1 MEIKP
6 ILKSLLRNKTGVAV
20 IAAQVALTLAIAS
33 NVFYIVGD
41 KVNAARQPSGA
52 DEANVFRIR
61 ASSYRDIKDPL
72 AQQKIDEATLRA
84 IPGVTHVATVN
95 QVPLGQSGNNSGF
108 FLTREQKE
116 PTMTCANYE
125 SAGSMV
131 DALGLNLIQGRD
143 FLRSEYLEFAV
154 TPTRAI
160 EDLSLPVLI
169 SESTARALY
178 PDQTEYVGRL
188 FYQGN
193 GDNAQELR
201 VVGVVETLATPWG
214 RTSWGPKSGGD
225 SLIMPVR
232 MPTASPQYIVRTEPG
247 AQAEV
252 IKSAEAVLVKPGD
265 GRILQPAN
273 AMLELRERRY
283 RNDYFLSSMMA
294 TMTGL
299 LVLVTASGIL
309 GMASFWVGQRR
320 KQIGVRR
327 ALGAR
332 RSDILRYY
340 LLENFIVTSI
350 GIGIGVVLALTLNA
364 FIAEGLQL
372 SRLPLDTLAI
382 GMLMLWVIGQ
392 LATWFP
398 ARRASQI
405 APATATRTV

>member
-6 ILKSLLRNKTGVAV
+6 ILKTLVRNKTGVAV

-33 NVFYIVGD
+33 NVFYIVSD

-61 ASSYRDIKDPL
+61 ATSYRENKDPL
-72 AQQKIDEATLRA
+72 AQQKIDEAALRA
-84 IPGVTHVATVN
+84 IPGVTHVSLVN

-108 FLTREQKE
+108 FRKRDQQQATSNGA
-116 PTMTCANYE
+116 TYE
-125 SAGSMV
+125 SASSMI
-131 DALGLNLIQGRD
+131 DTLGLKLIQGRD
-143 FLRSEYLEFAV
+143 FNAAEYIEFA
-154 TPTRAI
+154 TYPSEPT
-160 EDLSLPVLI
+160 SLPVVI
-169 SESTARALY
+169 SEAMARVMF
-178 PDQTEYVGRL
+178 PDLNDYAGQV
-188 FYQGN
+188 FYWGK
-193 GDNAQELR
+193 GDDAAELR

-214 RTSWGPKSGGD
+214 RTSWGSKTGGE

-232 MPTASPQYIVRTEPG
+232 MPTSSPQYILRTEPG
-247 AQAEV
+247 AQADAL
-252 IKSAEAVLVKPGD
+252 KAAEATLVKPGD

-273 AMLELRERRY
+273 TMLDLRERRY

-332 RSDILRYY
+332 RGDILRYY

-350 GIGIGVVLALTLNA
+350 GIGIGVVLALALNA

-372 SRLPLDTLAI
+372 SRLPLDTLAA
-382 GMLMLWVIGQ
+382 GMIMLWLIGQ

>member
-6 ILKSLLRNKTGVAV
+6 ILKTLTRNKTGVAV

-33 NVFYIVGD
+33 NVFYIVSD

-61 ASSYRDIKDPL
+61 ATSYRENKDAL
-72 AQQKIDEATLRA
+72 AQQKIDEAALRA
-84 IPGVTHVATVN
+84 IPGVTHVSLVN

-108 FLTREQKE
+108 FRKRDQQQATSNGA
-116 PTMTCANYE
+116 TYE
-125 SAGSMV
+125 SASSMI
-131 DALGLNLIQGRD
+131 DTLGLKLIQGRD
-143 FLRSEYLEFAV
+143 FAAAEYIEFA
-154 TPTRAI
+154 TYPSETT
-160 EDLSLPVLI
+160 SLPVVI
-169 SESTARALY
+169 SEAMAQVMF
-178 PDQTEYVGRL
+178 PDRKDYAGQV
-188 FYQGN
+188 FYWGK
-193 GDNAQELR
+193 GDDAAELR

-214 RTSWGPKSGGD
+214 RTSWGSKTGGE

-232 MPTASPQYIVRTEPG
+232 MPASSPQYIVRTQPG
-247 AQAEV
+247 TQADAV
-252 IKSAEAVLVKPGD
+252 KAAEATLVKPGD

-273 AMLELRERRY
+273 TMLELRERRY

-294 TMTGL
+294 TMTGM

-332 RSDILRYY
+332 RGDILRYY
-340 LLENFIVTSI
+340 LLENFIVTTI
-350 GIGIGVVLALTLNA
+350 GIGIGVVLALALNA

-372 SRLPLDTLAI
+372 SRLPLDTLAA
-382 GMLMLWVIGQ
+382 GMIMLWLIGQ

>member
-6 ILKSLLRNKTGVAV
+6 ILKTLTRNKTGVAV

-33 NVFYIVGD
+33 NVFYIVSD

-61 ASSYRDIKDPL
+61 ATSYRENKDAL
-72 AQQKIDEATLRA
+72 AQQKIDEAALRA
-84 IPGVTHVATVN
+84 IPGVTHVSLVN

-108 FLTREQKE
+108 FRKRDQQQATSNGA
-116 PTMTCANYE
+116 TYE
-125 SAGSMV
+125 SASSMI
-131 DALGLNLIQGRD
+131 DTLGLKLIQGRD
-143 FLRSEYLEFAV
+143 FAAAEYIEFA
-154 TPTRAI
+154 TYPSETT
-160 EDLSLPVLI
+160 SLPVVI
-169 SESTARALY
+169 SEAMAQVMF
-178 PDQTEYVGRL
+178 PDRKDYAGQV
-188 FYQGN
+188 FYWGK
-193 GDNAQELR
+193 GDDAAELR

-214 RTSWGPKSGGD
+214 RTSWGSKTGGE

-232 MPTASPQYIVRTEPG
+232 MPASSPQYIVRTQPG
-247 AQAEV
+247 TQADAV
-252 IKSAEAVLVKPGD
+252 KAAEATLVKPGD

-273 AMLELRERRY
+273 TMLELRERRY

-294 TMTGL
+294 TMTGM

-332 RSDILRYY
+332 RGDILRYY

-350 GIGIGVVLALTLNA
+350 GIGIGVVLALALNA

-372 SRLPLDTLAI
+372 SRLPLDTLAA
-382 GMLMLWVIGQ
+382 GMIMLWLIGQ